1 MAGDFGIVYPLWN
14 HIADAGDFLDRVTGE
29 VGIDH
34 LTIPVVTGPWTQFRW
49 RLLPES
55 PYFHTEGGWHYPV
68 NAKLFCALGARPKAA
83 KWFGSKD
90 ILGVVRDRADELGLP
105 VYFRL
110 DVPYAATL
118 IANSSHLRQR
128 NAWGDTYHDS
138 PACMC
143 NLETRE
149 LFRLTI
155 EDLTRYDPAG
165 FQLFNTRIDLW
176 TSQRGPMT
184 ESMGALLNTCFC
196 AGCRQISASI
206 VDPDQAARSVRAD
219 IERCSS
225 QTTPTVT
232 VNEETPTEP
241 AKPERH
247 GHVGRDYD
255 DARDTSVIDWV
266 RQIMQRYPARRI
278 FRSHDVGPLFGRVPA
293 RDLEREPSTP
303 ILQLSWFG
311 ALSMVA
317 DSGERGGIYESLETL
332 RPHGAVSLPLTS
344 NVETHEAAQSNFV
357 QMVSGL
363 TAGGAT
369 FLDFEDVDTV
379 HPNDLRQLKQA
390 VRYARRS

>member
-14 HIADAGDFLDRVTGE
+14 HIADAGGFLDRVAGE

-34 LTIPVVTGPWTQFRW
+34 LTIPVVTGPWTQFRL

-55 PYFHTEGGWHYPV
+55 PYFHTEGGWHYPF
-68 NAKLFCALGARPKAA
+68 NAKLFSALGARPKAA

-90 ILGVVRDRADELGLP
+90 ILGVVRDRADDLGLT

-110 DVPYAATL
+110 DVPHAATL

-143 NLETRE
+143 NPETRE

-165 FQLFNTRIDLW
+165 FQLFNARIDLS
-176 TSQRGPMT
+176 TPEKGVLA
-184 ESMGALLNTCFC
+184 ESMEALLNTCFC
-196 AGCRQISASI
+196 AGCRQISASV

-219 IERCSS
+219 VEKRSS
-225 QTTPTVT
+225 QSTPKSA
-232 VNEETPTEP
+232 ETEDELNVQDEP
-241 AKPERH
+241 EQQ
-247 GHVGRDYD
+247 GSVLRDYD

-266 RQIMQRYPARRI
+266 RKIMKRYPARRF
-278 FRSHDVGPLFGRVPA
+278 FRSHDVDSLFDRVPP

-303 ILQLSWFG
+303 ILRLS
-311 ALSMVA
+311 LSAVLPLL
-317 DSGERGGIYESLETL
+317 SGGEQSGIYESLETL

-344 NVETHEAAQSNFV
+344 RLETLEAEQSSFV
-357 QMVSGL
+357 QMVSRL

-369 FLDFEDVDTV
+369 FLDFEQVDTV